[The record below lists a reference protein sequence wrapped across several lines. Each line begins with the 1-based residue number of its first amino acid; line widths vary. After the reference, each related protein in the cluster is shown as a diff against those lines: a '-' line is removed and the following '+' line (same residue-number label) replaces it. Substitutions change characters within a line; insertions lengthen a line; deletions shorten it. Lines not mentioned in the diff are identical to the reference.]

1 MEDLLWIGPALIAGI
16 IAARIGMIPPECS
29 IFVNPQPT
37 NKKDKPG

>member
-16 IAARIGMIPPECS
+16 IAARIGMPPKCS

-37 NKKDKPG
+37 NKKAKPG